1 MSGDMDFISN
11 KNVLGDRNVYNFI
24 FFLQTWFLDVSEVM
38 SIFHKIVYEKRSV
51 FGNKFKYFY
60 VQQTTFK
67 KGNK

>member
-60 VQQTTFK
+60 VQQTIFK